1 MNRIV
6 YKNDKLHLGTF
17 TPNED
22 YKLVG
27 KYKGLYIWVDDNEG
41 KFLQMEICTD
51 NNSLGYL
58 FGRKSKSY
66 NRVMLLD
73 LEKSRSRLF
82 KNSYEISM
90 VAIDG
95 RYQGFGLAAKIYR
108 YLMKKTGITLK
119 AGSHQSIG
127 GRAIWNDLAAYKD
140 VQVVGKRSNEF
151 IDMEAGEDQEMST
164 GIEGIN
170 CYDSG
175 TFSAYAYY
183 RDL

>member
-17 TPNED
+17 TPDED
-22 YKLVG
+22 HKLVG

-41 KFLQMEICTD
+41 QFLQMEICTD
-51 NNSLGYL
+51 NNSISRL

-66 NRVMLLD
+66 NRVMVLD
-73 LEKSRSRLF
+73 LDRSRSKLF

-90 VAIDG
+90 VAIDA

-119 AGSHQSIG
+119 AGTQQSIG
-127 GRAIWNDLAAYKD
+127 GRAIWNDLAKYKD
-140 VQVVGKRSNEF
+140 VQVVGKKNKDCY
-151 IDMEAGEDQEMST
+151 DMEASEEREMTT
-164 GIEGIN
+164 GIKGVN

-175 TFSAYAYY
+175 NFTAYAYY

>member
-1 MNRIV
+1 MNRIT
-6 YKNDKLHLGTF
+6 YKNDMLHLGTF

-41 KFLQMEICTD
+41 KFLQMEVCTD
-51 NNSLGYL
+51 NNSLSYL

-66 NRVMLLD
+66 NRVMTLD
-73 LEKSRSRLF
+73 LDRSRSRLF

-95 RYQGFGLAAKIYR
+95 RYQGFGLSAKIYR

-119 AGSHQSIG
+119 AGTQQSIG
-127 GRAIWNDLAAYKD
+127 GRAIWNELAKYKD
-140 VQVVGKRSNEF
+140 VQVVGKKNKYCY
-151 IDMEAGEDQEMST
+151 DMEVGEEQEMST
-164 GIEGIN
+164 GIDGVN

-175 TFSAYAYY
+175 NFTAYAYY
-183 RDL
+183 KG